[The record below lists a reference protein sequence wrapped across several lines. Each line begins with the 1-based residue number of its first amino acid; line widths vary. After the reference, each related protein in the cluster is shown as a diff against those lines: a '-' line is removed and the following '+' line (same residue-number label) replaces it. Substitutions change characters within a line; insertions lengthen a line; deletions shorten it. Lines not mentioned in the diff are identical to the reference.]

1 MDSGQCLTKAGLLY
15 SNRLFFDFAEFSG
28 TDFFSDHVLNLLPDI
43 FSQNLILFLVLYLV
57 NQVLYPVNIVN
68 CI

>member
-1 MDSGQCLTKAGLLY
+1 MSHRSRVTIFKSLIIL
-15 SNRLFFDFAEFSG
+15 DFAELSG
-28 TDFFSDHVLNLLPDI
+28 TVLFSDHVLNLLLNI
-43 FSQNLILFLVLYLV
+43 FLQNLILFLVLYLV

>member
-1 MDSGQCLTKAGLLY
+1 MSHSSWVTIFKSLI
-15 SNRLFFDFAEFSG
+15 FFDFAELSG
-28 TDFFSDHVLNLLPDI
+28 TDLFFDHVLNLLLNI